1 MRSPNTGN
9 ANNVR
14 NVNTDGQVSNNNAR
28 NANAAAP
35 DCVYSRLR
43 VNRKIE
49 IRAFRQGTV
58 NLSRKGKLKALMRAA
73 RLSGSRYPNAGGG
86 NG

>member
-1 MRSPNTGN
+1 
-9 ANNVR
+9 VR
-14 NVNTDGQVSNNNAR
+14 NVNTTGQISNNNAL

-58 NLSRKGKLKALMRAA
+58 NLSRKGKQNSVDAGCSIEQVP
-73 RLSGSRYPNAGGG
+73 LSQRRKGE
-86 NG
+86 